1 MSALDADESRD
12 FEAMIARIRAR
23 LGYLTTSKS
32 LSARA
37 LHSGIWVVIGF
48 GGQRALQFGS
58 NLILTRL
65 LFPEAFG
72 IMSLATVFVVGLAM
86 FSDIGLKPSIIR
98 DPRSRDANFLNT
110 AWTVQ
115 AARGFGLFVA
125 GSVLAYPVSRMYG
138 HAVLFPLLIVMSSTA
153 AINGFQ
159 TIRLTTAERDLDFL
173 KPTLI
178 ALSGQAITI
187 LSLIIL
193 AWQWQSVWALAAG
206 NVIGSLGTV
215 IVGHWVLRGHSHHFR
230 FDRDVARSILSFG
243 RWIFLSTIVTFA
255 GGEGLR
261 AVQARLLTLSDF
273 GVLSIA
279 YSISVIATELPTK
292 LTGTIGLPAL
302 SEALKDGHER
312 LAFVLTALRKR
323 MIYLTV
329 PTVIIAAM
337 VSEPLVTLLYDRRY
351 HDAGHYAALLVLS
364 NAVAVIFSGYSTAIL
379 AMGRGR
385 DFLIANTFL
394 AASRLACVFLG
405 YQISGITG
413 MLVGILCANLTNVIY
428 FWIIPLT
435 KSITSFLV
443 DILSLLVILIFT
455 ALFLAN

>member
-86 FSDIGLKPSIIR
+86 FSDIGLKPTIIR

-115 AARGFGLFVA
+115 AVRGFGLFVL
-125 GSVLAYPVSRMYG
+125 GSALAYPVSRIYG

-173 KPTLI
+173 KPNLI

-193 AWQWQSVWALAAG
+193 AWKWQSVWALAAG

-302 SEALKDGHER
+302 SEALKDSNER

-351 HDAGHYAALLVLS
+351 HDAGHYAALLTLS

-379 AMGRGR
+379 ALGRGR

-394 AASRLACVFLG
+394 AISRLVCVFLG
-405 YQISGITG
+405 YQILGITG

-428 FWIIPLT
+428 FWINPLIRRMASF
-435 KSITSFLV
+435 SI
-443 DILSLLVILIFT
+443 DISSILIILIFM
-455 ALFLAN
+455 ALFLNN

>member
-1 MSALDADESRD
+1 
-12 FEAMIARIRAR
+12 MIARIRAR

-32 LSARA
+32 LSART

-48 GGQRALQFGS
+48 GGQRGLQFGS

-86 FSDIGLKPSIIR
+86 FSDIGLKPTIIR

-110 AWTVQ
+110 AWTFQ
-115 AARGFGLFVA
+115 AVRGFGLFVV
-125 GSVLAYPVSRMYG
+125 GSVLAYPVSRIYG
-138 HAVLFPLLIVMSSTA
+138 HTVLFPLLVVMSSTA

-159 TIRLTTAERDLDFL
+159 NISLATAERDLDFFR
-173 KPTLI
+173 PTII
-178 ALSGQAITI
+178 ALLGQAITI
-187 LSLIIL
+187 LSLITL

-215 IVGHWVLRGHSHHFR
+215 IVGHWVLRGHSHRFR
-230 FDRDVARSILSFG
+230 FDRDVALSILSFG
-243 RWIFLSTIVTFA
+243 RWVFLSTVVTFA

-261 AVQARLLTLSDF
+261 AVQARMLTLSDF

-302 SEALKDGHER
+302 SEALKDSHER

-329 PTVIIAAM
+329 PTVIIAAV

-351 HDAGHYAALLVLS
+351 HDAGYYAALLALS

-385 DFLIANTFL
+385 DFFIANTFL
-394 AASRLACVFLG
+394 AMSRLMCVFLG
-405 YQISGITG
+405 YQISGIIG
-413 MLVGILCANLTNVIY
+413 MLVGMLFANLTNVIY
-428 FWIIPLT
+428 FWINPMTRGLASF
-435 KSITSFLV
+435 SI
-443 DILSLLVILIFT
+443 DILSILIIFISLV
-455 ALFLAN
+455 LFLTVSA